1 MKSERWLR
9 IIPVALIMYIISY
22 VDRTN
27 ISLALDPK
35 ISDMMKD
42 LGMTDEMKGH
52 AAGIFFIGY
61 VMMQIPGGWLATH
74 WSPRKLIS
82 LCLVCWG
89 VCAIACGMS
98 RTFLQFE
105 IARFLLGVSESGVF
119 PAMVVL
125 LANWFPSAE
134 RARSNAYWNMCQPI
148 AVVAGAVSI
157 GWLLDNHSWRFA
169 IILEGLLPFIWL
181 PVWWLTIRDHPRD
194 AAWISDGERD
204 YLETTQARERAAIE
218 TAQKVPLGQ
227 QLLQPVIGLLLLIY
241 FLHCCQAYGC
251 MTFFTDTLKGRGY
264 TPSKALQYGIFFA
277 LPQIVALVAMVL
289 VSQHSDKMRERR
301 WHLAVV
307 YVFCGGSLV
316 LSMMC
321 RDHFWLSYALLCC
334 AIPGPSVALAP
345 LWSVVTETLP
355 RHTAGAV
362 IGFINAVGNLGG
374 YYGPSIVGWLKQQNG
389 GRIELPF
396 MVLGGGMILA
406 GLLSPLLPKTK
417 PALAAASGEPAAAS

>member
-27 ISLALDPK
+27 ISLALDPR
-35 ISDMMKD
+35 ISNMMKD

-82 LCLVCWG
+82 LCLMCWG
-89 VCAIACGMS
+89 VCAVACGLS

-148 AVVAGAVSI
+148 AIVTAALSM
-157 GWLLDNHSWRFA
+157 GWLLGLRGWRWA
-169 IILEGLLPFIWL
+169 ILLEGLLPFIWL
-181 PVWWLTIRDHPRD
+181 PVWWLMIRDHPRE
-194 AAWISDGERD
+194 AAWISAGERE
-204 YLETTQARERAAIE
+204 YLETTLGRERAGIE
-218 TAQKVPLGQ
+218 GSRAVPLMRRFMNPAI
-227 QLLQPVIGLLLLIY
+227 LIMVVIY

-251 MTFFTDTLKGRGY
+251 MTFFTETLKGRGY
-264 TPSKALQYGIFFA
+264 DSLEYGVFFA
-277 LPQIVALVAMVL
+277 IPQVIAIVAMVL
-289 VSQHSDKMRERR
+289 VSQHSDKVHERR

-307 YVFCGGSLV
+307 YIFCGASLV

-321 RDHFWLSYALLCC
+321 RQYFWLSYALLCC

-396 MVLGGGMILA
+396 MVLGAGMILA
-406 GLLSPLLPKTK
+406 GLLSPLLPKSV
-417 PALAAASGEPAAAS
+417 PVPAAAAAT